1 MTTQETPATL
11 AHQGPSPDPAES
23 AAVVA
28 LVIGD
33 GERTYEVA
41 LLAAARGARL
51 VLVGA
56 SERIIA
62 ERVGEIA
69 FGGGK
74 ARHVAGAPADVATL
88 RAALDKATATFAAP
102 VRIAL
107 IDATENEA
115 RAALASLAP
124 TVTQVVLTGEDDT
137 SIVLS
142 KVFEA

>member
-1 MTTQETPATL
+1 MTT
-11 AHQGPSPDPAES
+11 
-23 AAVVA
+23 AAPLVA

-33 GERTYEVA
+33 GERTYDIA
-41 LLAAARGARL
+41 LLAAARGVGL

-74 ARHVAGAPADVATL
+74 ARHVAGSPADEATL
-88 RAALDKATATFAAP
+88 RAALEKAITTFAAP
-102 VRIAL
+102 ARWAL
-107 IDATENEA
+107 VDAAEVEA
-115 RAALASLAP
+115 RGALAALAP
-124 TVTQVVLTGEDDT
+124 TVTQVVLTGEDDS

-142 KVFEA
+142 KVFEV

>member
-1 MTTQETPATL
+1 MSTETRQTV
-11 AHQGPSPDPAES
+11 PSP
-23 AAVVA
+23 VV

-33 GERTYEVA
+33 GESTYEIA

-51 VLVGA
+51 VLLGA

-69 FGGGK
+69 FGGGR
-74 ARHVAGAPADVATL
+74 ARHVAGPPGDAAT
-88 RAALDKATATFAAP
+88 
-102 VRIAL
+102 V
-107 IDATENEA
+107 
-115 RAALASLAP
+115 RAALAKATDTFGANVGCALVDASEADAIRQLESLAP
-124 TVTQVVLTGEDDT
+124 AVGRVVLTGADDT